1 MPDALLLVKG
11 PRLKITHAINISLM
25 KERFGVTDTIRQT
38 RTPALRDSAVKNTP
52 CTNIFCIH
60 KSTSHYIF
68 VKNMTCL
75 SVGLLK
81 ICQAFL
87 SSLKLCIHGLRQI
100 AVS

>member
-11 PRLKITHAINISLM
+11 PRLKITHTINISLM
-25 KERFGVTDTIRQT
+25 KERFGVTDKIRQN
-38 RTPALRDSAVKNTP
+38 RTPALRDSVVKNTP
-52 CTNIFCIH
+52 CANTKN
-60 KSTSHYIF
+60 TSHYIF